1 MPLSQGQVLNNRY
14 RIVRL
19 LGQGGFGA
27 VYKAWD
33 LQMAGACALKENLET
48 SPEAQEQFVREAQLL
63 YKLKHPNLPRA
74 LDHFTIA
81 GQGQY
86 LVMDYIEG
94 ENLKDIVGL
103 KGALPLDQA
112 LEWIGQ
118 ICDALT
124 YLHSRQP
131 PVIHRDIK
139 PANIKITPEGN
150 AVLVDFG
157 IAKLYDPAAGTRT
170 GARAYTPGYAP
181 PEQHSG
187 KLTDVQSDLYSL
199 GATAWTLL
207 TGMEPPDT
215 NDILAGL
222 SAPTPPARQVNP
234 LVSAVVSQAVEARH
248 AAQAVRPTRQRG
260 RIQSCPVCHTCFTT
274 CHAAHRGRPAAR
286 ARVPRA
292 GCAARPTHCR
302 SVCWGGS
309 ETRPNAIGAANHA
322 ARCRSWEEIQPRLAG
337 LGDWAGGFAGRGFYH
352 RQLCAR
358 LH

>member
-1 MPLSQGQVLNNRY
+1 
-14 RIVRL
+14 
-19 LGQGGFGA
+19 
-27 VYKAWD
+27 
-33 LQMAGACALKENLET
+33 MARSTKPGICRWLDCALKENLET

-234 LVSAVVSQAVEARH
+234 LVSAVVSQAVEGAMQLKR
-248 AAQAVRPTRQRG
+248 
-260 RIQSCPVCHTCFTT
+260 SD
-274 CHAAHRGRPAAR
+274 RPASVAEFK
-286 ARVPRA
+286 AALFATPASPPAMPPIVVVQQPVQESRA

>member
-234 LVSAVVSQAVEARH
+234 LVSAVVSQAVEGAMQLKR
-248 AAQAVRPTRQRG
+248 
-260 RIQSCPVCHTCFTT
+260 SD
-274 CHAAHRGRPAAR
+274 RPASVAEFKAALFATPASPPAMPPIVVVQQPVQESPR
-286 ARVPRA
+286 WLCSPSHPLSFSLLGRV
-292 GCAARPTHCR
+292 
-302 SVCWGGS
+302 
-309 ETRPNAIGAANHA
+309 
-322 ARCRSWEEIQPRLAG
+322 
-337 LGDWAGGFAGRGFYH
+337 
-352 RQLCAR
+352 
-358 LH
+358 